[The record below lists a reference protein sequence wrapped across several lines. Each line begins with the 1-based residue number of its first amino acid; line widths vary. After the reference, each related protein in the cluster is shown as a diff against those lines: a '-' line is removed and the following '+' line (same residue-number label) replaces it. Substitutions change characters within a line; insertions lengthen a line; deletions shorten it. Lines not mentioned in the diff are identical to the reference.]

1 VSKGHSQHVCT
12 VRDSPWS
19 VLLQQLDTHQF
30 YGQRRGSEG
39 VTRHRET
46 TYFIGALLCSLFNF
60 LLILVLGK
68 PGFCVWGSCSW
79 VAVHSF
85 QSVDCLFTCK
95 RLCSACFVCQRSLQ
109 AWPLQGRPTRCTI

>member
-68 PGFCVWGSCSW
+68 PGFFLGA
-79 VAVHSF
+79 AVRWLFIVF
-85 QSVDCLFTCK
+85 QSVDCLK
-95 RLCSACFVCQRSLQ
+95 LSVSRLPIVFSQ
-109 AWPLQGRPTRCTI
+109 